1 MPTLPIEREITWLLK
16 QYSDIYK
23 GSVYAANKVLADCCM
38 EFIDKYPFK
47 DILYI
52 YKQVLIR
59 YQLEVSIDYVQAAKN
74 LKIKRSTLAQ
84 MRSCDKGKMNDH
96 MPFGGF

>member
-1 MPTLPIEREITWLLK
+1 MPTLPKEREITWLLK
-16 QYSDIYK
+16 QYSDIYQ
-23 GSVYAANKVLADCCM
+23 GSVYAANKVLSDCCM
-38 EFIDKYPFK
+38 EMIDKYPFK

-52 YKQVLIR
+52 YKQVIIR
-59 YQLEVSIDYVQAAKN
+59 YQLEVSTDFVQAAKQ

-84 MRSCDKGKMNDH
+84 MRSCDKGMMHKF